1 MTRSKP
7 IEISSSDLPEGWCVS
22 SIGEISLYIQRGKSP
37 VYTEKSDL
45 PVVNQKCVRWDGIDR
60 DHLKFIHPDQFDKWS
75 SERFLVNGDI
85 LWNSTG
91 TGTIGRA
98 ALVQLSNDE
107 RIVADSHI
115 TIVRPSTNVTA
126 KYVHYWIMSSAVQN
140 SIGVIQSGS
149 TNQVELSKSAVE
161 STPIPLAPLEQ
172 QKLIVSKIEEL
183 FSHIDAGIEGL
194 KQTKTKLQ
202 QYRQSVLKDAVTGKL
217 TEKWREQNA
226 GKLDPADKL
235 LERIL
240 TERRENWEQEQLK
253 AFATK
258 GSLPKGDG
266 WKEKYKVPP
275 VADVSLL
282 PELPTQW
289 VWSTITQLGELNRGK
304 SKHRPRNDPVLYG
317 GSYPFIQ
324 TGDVRA
330 ADGVLKTYTQTYS
343 EKGLAQSR
351 LWPKGTLCI
360 TIAANIAETAILGID
375 ACFPDS
381 IVGFIPHDKLV
392 SVEYIEFF
400 FRTAKQNLDRYAP
413 ATAQKN
419 INLEILKSVAVP
431 LMSVAEQQA
440 LVLAVSE
447 KLDAAN
453 RAENL
458 INSKIKY
465 SAALKASI
473 LTKAFSGGLVPNES
487 AQSALELLEKINAE
501 KQQLV
506 KEAKGKP
513 KKEKK
518 VTKGRKS
525 LESVLKTIKE
535 PVSPEELMQLAEFSL
550 EEVEEFYIELAM
562 LSDRLEKVTPTKEQ
576 LKSWPYEKDASL
588 KLKLKD

>member
-1 MTRSKP
+1 MESDINLRHLFKLSELP
-7 IEISSSDLPEGWCVS
+7 HGWVHSSVDALFVS
-22 SIGEISLYIQRGKSP
+22 ESVGNKKLAQKQYQKSGK
-37 VYTEKSDL
+37 Y
-45 PVVNQKCVRWDGIDR
+45 PVVDQGAEFIGGFSDDNDIVVKVGESQAFIIFGDHSRVFKLVDFDFIPGADGIKV
-60 DHLKFIHPDQFDKWS
+60 LKPLCVLPKWAYY
-75 SERFLVNGDI
+75 FLQ
-85 LWNSTG
+85 
-91 TGTIGRA
+91 A
-98 ALVQLSNDE
+98 
-107 RIVADSHI
+107 
-115 TIVRPSTNVTA
+115 
-126 KYVHYWIMSSAVQN
+126 
-140 SIGVIQSGS
+140 
-149 TNQVELSKSAVE
+149 
-161 STPIPLAPLEQ
+161 IPLPNKGYARHYQYLKEAYLPLPPLTI
-172 QKLIVSKIEEL
+172 QKKIVEKIDEL
-183 FSHIDAGIEGL
+183 FSHIDAGVEGL

-202 QYRQSVLKDAVTGKL
+202 QYRQSVLKDAVTGKF

-226 GKLDPADKL
+226 DKLEPADKL

-240 TERRENWEQEQLK
+240 AERRANWEQEQLK
-253 AFATK
+253 AFAAK
-258 GSLPKGDG
+258 GSLPKDDK
-266 WKEKYKVPP
+266 WKEKYKEPP

-282 PELPTQW
+282 PELPAQW

-317 GSYPFIQ
+317 GDYPFIQ

-360 TIAANIAETAILGID
+360 TIAANIAETAILGVD

-419 INLEILKSVAVP
+419 INLEILESVAVP

-458 INSKIKY
+458 INSKIKH

-487 AQSALELLEKINAE
+487 AQSALEILEKINVE

-518 VTKGRKS
+518 VATGRKS
-525 LESVLKTIKE
+525 LESVLKAIEE
-535 PVSPEELMQLAEFSL
+535 PVSPEELMQLAGFMH
-550 EEVEEFYIELAM
+550 EEVEEFYIELAA
-562 LSDRLEKVTPTKEQ
+562 LSEQLEKVVPTKEQ

>member
-1 MTRSKP
+1 MALARSP
-7 IEISSSDLPEGWCVS
+7 AEIVQDSSKEVLGKHPSWERVELGHIANILNGYAFKSALFSSDSTKGKALIRIRDVGKDKTNTYYSGEFDEQFIVKSGDLLVGMDGDFNAAIWQGENALLNQRVCKIDVNTEVYNKKFLFYVIQPYLDAIHAETSSVTVKHLSSG
-22 SIGEISLYIQRGKSP
+22 SIGQ
-37 VYTEKSDL
+37 
-45 PVVNQKCVRWDGIDR
+45 
-60 DHLKFIHPDQFDKWS
+60 
-75 SERFLVNGDI
+75 
-85 LWNSTG
+85 
-91 TGTIGRA
+91 
-98 ALVQLSNDE
+98 
-107 RIVADSHI
+107 
-115 TIVRPSTNVTA
+115 
-126 KYVHYWIMSSAVQN
+126 
-140 SIGVIQSGS
+140 
-149 TNQVELSKSAVE
+149 
-161 STPIPLAPLEQ
+161 IPLPLPPLNVQ
-172 QKLIVSKIEEL
+172 AGIVNKIEEL

-194 KQTKTKLQ
+194 KQTKAKLQ

-226 GKLDPADKL
+226 DKIEPADRL
-235 LERIL
+235 LGRIL
-240 TERRENWEQEQLK
+240 AERREHWEQEQLK
-253 AFATK
+253 AFAAK
-258 GSLPKGDG
+258 GSLPKDDR
-266 WKEKYKVPP
+266 WKEKYKEPP
-275 VADVSLL
+275 VADASLL
-282 PELPTQW
+282 PELPAQW

-317 GSYPFIQ
+317 GDYPFIQ

-392 SVEYIEFF
+392 SVEYVEFF

-419 INLEILKSVAVP
+419 INLEILESVAVP

-440 LVLAVSE
+440 LVLEVSE

-458 INSKIKY
+458 INSKIKH

-487 AQSALELLEKINAE
+487 AQSALELLEKIKLE
-501 KQQLV
+501 KQKLV
-506 KEAKGKP
+506 NEAKSKP

-518 VTKGRKS
+518 VTTGRKS

-562 LSDRLEKVTPTKEQ
+562 LSDRLEKVTPTKDQ
-576 LKSWPYEKDASL
+576 LKNWPYEKDASL

>member
-1 MTRSKP
+1 MVENKKLPNGWCLVKFS
-7 IEISSSDLPEGWCVS
+7 EFSDLIRGVNYKKHEA
-22 SIGEISLYIQRGKSP
+22 SIENKAGY
-37 VYTEKSDL
+37 L
-45 PVVNQKCVRWDGIDR
+45 PVIRAN
-60 DHLKFIHPDQFDKWS
+60 
-75 SERFLVNGDI
+75 N
-85 LWNSTG
+85 
-91 TGTIGRA
+91 IG
-98 ALVQLSNDE
+98 
-107 RIVADSHI
+107 
-115 TIVRPSTNVTA
+115 
-126 KYVHYWIMSSAVQN
+126 
-140 SIGVIQSGS
+140 
-149 TNQVELSKSAVE
+149 VELSFYDLVYVPERNISEEQKIREGDIIISMSSGSKHLVGKSALARASFNGSYGAFCGNLRTSNLLNQKYVYYYLSSPE
-161 STPIPLAPLEQ
+161 NRKALSKQSKGSNINNLKREHILDSYIPLAPLTIQ
-172 QKLIVSKIEEL
+172 GAIVQRIEEL
-183 FSHIDAGIEGL
+183 FSHIDAGVEGL
-194 KQTKTKLQ
+194 KQTKAKLQ

-226 GKLDPADKL
+226 DKIEPADRL
-235 LERIL
+235 LGRIL
-240 TERRENWEQEQLK
+240 AERREHWEQEQLK
-253 AFATK
+253 AFAAK
-258 GSLPKGDG
+258 GSLPKDDK
-266 WKEKYKVPP
+266 WKEKYKEPP

-282 PELPTQW
+282 PELPAQW

-317 GSYPFIQ
+317 GDYPFIQ

-419 INLEILKSVAVP
+419 INLEILESVAVP
-431 LMSVAEQQA
+431 FMSVAEQQA
-440 LVLAVSE
+440 LVLVVSE

-458 INSKIKY
+458 INSKIKH

-487 AQSALELLEKINAE
+487 AQSALELLEKIKSE
-501 KQQLV
+501 KQKLV
-506 KEAKGKP
+506 NEAKSKP

-518 VTKGRKS
+518 VTTGRKS

-576 LKSWPYEKDASL
+576 LKNWPYEKDASL